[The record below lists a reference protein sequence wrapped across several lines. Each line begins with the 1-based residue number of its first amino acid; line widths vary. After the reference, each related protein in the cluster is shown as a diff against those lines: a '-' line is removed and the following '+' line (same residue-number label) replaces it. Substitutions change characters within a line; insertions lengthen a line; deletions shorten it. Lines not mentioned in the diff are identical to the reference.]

1 VIFWS
6 AIGSFAAILYR
17 FTNAGDKDL
26 EDPVRWLFSRPV
38 TEIIMGAISFLV
50 LKGGLLAVTPARGNA
65 PSQGEHANE
74 VMWLKAFVAGFN
86 DRFSERFFGL

>member
-65 PSQGEHANE
+65 IT
-74 VMWLKAFVAGFN
+74 
-86 DRFSERFFGL
+86 RRTCERGHVVESVRCGL